1 MNLTIEKATLNDI
14 DEVALL
20 YDDICDH
27 LATKEYNPGFRKGCY
42 PTRSEALYFYNAD
55 ALYVAKID
63 GKTVGSIALTHNA
76 NAEVNEELKYI
87 EEEQK
92 DILYVH
98 EFIVHPDYLRQGI
111 GSKILSFADE
121 IAKQEG
127 VKCLR
132 LYVYEKNSVAI
143 KAYER
148 NGYVFMEK
156 VDIGLSELGLD
167 WFCLYEKILA

>member
-1 MNLTIEKATLNDI
+1 MKLTIEKAKLDDI

-20 YDDICDH
+20 YDDICDY

-55 ALYVAKID
+55 GLYVAKMNGIM
-63 GKTVGSIALTHNA
+63 VGSIALTHNA
-76 NAEVNEELKYI
+76 NAEVAEELKYI
-87 EEEQK
+87 EEEQD

-111 GSKILSFADE
+111 GTNILSFADE
-121 IAKQEG
+121 VAKQEG

-148 NGYVFMEK
+148 NGYVFIEK
-156 VDIGLSELGLD
+156 VDIGLSDLGLE
-167 WFCLYEKILA
+167 WFCLYEKVIA